1 MLGKFERC
9 ECELEPFVRVDGAFE
24 RAESW
29 PSRTSRGSPS
39 TPAPG
44 VRCKGAGRPLSNRLP
59 GTLLREMG
67 DGKVKWLTSDAF
79 TQLCIDDDWRQEE
92 KEAGKEGWQVSKR

>member
-67 DGKVKWLTSDAF
+67 DGKVIVSLPLLPRRPWSVDDGL
-79 TQLCIDDDWRQEE
+79 LMIDESAAVE
-92 KEAGKEGWQVSKR
+92 